1 MGASISTLTTK
12 STSKYLLSDS
22 NLYRREREVLEFAGI
37 PMNFIQS
44 LNVRVDDYDGKPV
57 YIRTQLIDLGHS
69 SDKPVLV
76 FVHGYAASGSLYY
89 QIFKGLSEKF
99 HIIITDII
107 GMGASSR
114 PQNYH
119 KNTITP

>member
-22 NLYRREREVLEFAGI
+22 NLYRQEREVLEFAGI

-44 LNVRVDDYDGKPV
+44 LNVRVDNYDGKPV
-57 YIRTQLIDLGHS
+57 YIRTQLIDVRS
-69 SDKPVLV
+69 SSEKPVLV

-89 QIFKGLSEKF
+89 
-99 HIIITDII
+99 
-107 GMGASSR
+107 
-114 PQNYH
+114 
-119 KNTITP
+119 